1 MFCLSGLGSLWQICR
16 HQGLSGIHSKLE
28 GYFFPWHFA
37 AETAPSRKLRSVTLP
52 NMSFLLL
59 LIFYFHRKRRQ
70 MLANETWPMR
80 MWQGQAASTGS
91 GEIDQMPFFTHKKT
105 ILGTTGWNLC
115 YAGGRS
121 LTVSYQLFQGIYLSL
136 CWSRFL
142 TQASVKKAVS
152 VESRKGCRNGSQE
165 NWPQSPALHAH
176 VSDQIIPPL
185 GASHALCVKWRSR
198 CNVLDSFWV
207 LKTKGS
213 KLVWPHASITKVN
226 WYIYPDVCVCVDMWC
241 FIYYIEYIKYKLKR
255 NTCEF

>member
-1 MFCLSGLGSLWQICR
+1 MFCLPGLGSLWQICR

-52 NMSFLLL
+52 NMSFLLP

-80 MWQGQAASTGS
+80 MSQGQAASTGS
-91 GEIDQMPFFTHKKT
+91 GEVDQMPFFTHKKET

-136 CWSRFL
+136 RCSRFL
-142 TQASVKKAVS
+142 KHASVKKAVS
-152 VESRKGCRNGSQE
+152 VESRKGIGMGVRRKLASVAC
-165 NWPQSPALHAH
+165 LHAH

-185 GASHALCVKWRSR
+185 GGSHVLCVKWRSR

-207 LKTKGS
+207 PKTKGS
-213 KLVWPHASITKVN
+213 KLVWSHASTTKVN
-226 WYIYPDVCVCVDMWC
+226 WNIYPDMWMCVYVWC
-241 FIYYIEYIKYKLKR
+241 FICCIKYKLKR
-255 NTCEF
+255 RYM

>member
-52 NMSFLLL
+52 NMSFLLP

-80 MWQGQAASTGS
+80 MSQGQAASTGS
-91 GEIDQMPFFTHKKT
+91 GEIDQMPFFTHEKET

-136 CWSRFL
+136 WWSCFL
-142 TQASVKKAVS
+142 KHASVKKAVS

-165 NWPQSPALHAH
+165 KAGPSRLLTCSCLWPDHPTS
-176 VSDQIIPPL
+176 
-185 GASHALCVKWRSR
+185 GGFTCFMCKM
-198 CNVLDSFWV
+198 
-207 LKTKGS
+207 
-213 KLVWPHASITKVN
+213 KV
-226 WYIYPDVCVCVDMWC
+226 
-241 FIYYIEYIKYKLKR
+241 
-255 NTCEF
+255 